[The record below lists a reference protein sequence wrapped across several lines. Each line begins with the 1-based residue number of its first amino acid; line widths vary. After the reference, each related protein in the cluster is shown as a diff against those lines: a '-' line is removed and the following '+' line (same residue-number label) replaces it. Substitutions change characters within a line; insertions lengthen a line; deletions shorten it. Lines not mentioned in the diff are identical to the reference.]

1 MSRRAVTALLATT
14 SLALA
19 TGTPASAQA
28 TPPDSATGSQP
39 DTVAPQGG
47 QVTPP
52 TTNATGGTVGTAG
65 NDIVITGTRIP
76 QPNLTSA
83 SPVTV
88 LSSQE
93 VKLSGKTRTDDLLNS
108 LPQAYSTQ
116 GSNISTGS
124 TGTAPVTLRHPGPQ

>member
-1 MSRRAVTALLATT
+1 MKLDFRQRLLTT
-14 SLALA
+14 TLLVGASMVAS
-19 TGTPASAQA
+19 PAFAQDQA

-52 TTNATGGTVGTAG
+52 TTNAQGAPVQAAG
-65 NDIVITGTRIP
+65 DIVITGTRIP

-88 LSSQE
+88 LSSQ
-93 VKLSGKTRTDDLLNS
+93 
-108 LPQAYSTQ
+108 
-116 GSNISTGS
+116 
-124 TGTAPVTLRHPGPQ
+124 